1 MVSMYIE
8 AVPNRKSKPTI
19 LLRKSWREG
28 KKTKKK
34 TIANLTHLPS
44 EAIEILR
51 QLLNGQK
58 FVPIEETIGN
68 IIESKQHGH
77 VFAVLSA
84 IKNLGVP
91 NLIAYQ
97 SSTKRSLILA
107 IIVARILNPS
117 SKLATT
123 RWWLDTTLSSELR
136 ETEGA
141 NEDDLY
147 QAMDWLIQRKL
158 RIEKKLAKRHLKAG
172 SLVLYDLS
180 SSYFEGDNCLLAQFG
195 YNRDLKKGKKQVN
208 YGLLTDEQGRP
219 IAIDVY
225 EGNIK
230 DSETLLDQINKL
242 RTTFKIAQIVIVGDR
257 GMITKGHIEQF
268 NLMMGI
274 SWVTA
279 LKSKQIRVIFEQTE
293 TDPEKTLFEITHSDY
308 PNERLVV
315 CRNPQLAKKR
325 AHDRQALIFKTEE
338 KLKKIQKMV
347 QNRKLF
353 EKDKIGVRVGKEIN
367 KFKVAKLFDLKI
379 EDNYFMYEINQK
391 KVEKERILDGI
402 YVIRTNLE
410 KGRMG
415 APDVVRSY
423 KQLCNVEK
431 AFHTIKTMDLK
442 IRPIYHYSTLR
453 VKAHILICMLAYYV
467 EWHIKEAWRSLLF
480 SDEEVDLKKI
490 RDPVLPIEP
499 SENAKEKAR
508 TKRTSE
514 GFQAHSFRSLLTHLS
529 TITRNT
535 CSCSQEKE
543 LGSFVMDTKPD
554 EIQKRALD
562 LIAQM

>member
-8 AVPNRKSKPTI
+8 AVPNRKSRPTI

-51 QLLNGQK
+51 RFLNGQK

-68 IIESKQHGH
+68 IVESKQHGH

-84 IKNLGVP
+84 IKKLGVP
-91 NLIAYQ
+91 NLIAYK

-107 IIVARILNPS
+107 IIIARILNPS

-123 RWWLDTTLSSELR
+123 RWWLDTTLSRELQ
-136 ETEGA
+136 EIEGA

-147 QAMDWLIQRKL
+147 QAMDWLIQRKS
-158 RIEKKLAKRHLKAG
+158 RIEKKIAQRHLKAG

-180 SSYFEGDNCLLAQFG
+180 SSYFEGENCLLAKFG

-219 IAIDVY
+219 IAIDIY

-268 NLMMGI
+268 NLMRGI
-274 SWVTA
+274 NWVTA

-338 KLKKIQKMV
+338 KLKKIQRMV

-379 EDNYFMYEINQK
+379 EDNYFTYEINQK
-391 KVEKERILDGI
+391 KVEQERTLDGI

-410 KGRMG
+410 KGRMD

-453 VKAHILICMLAYYV
+453 VKAHIFICMLAYYV

-490 RDPVLPIEP
+490 RDPVLPTVP
-499 SENAKEKAR
+499 SENAREKAR

-535 CSCSQEKE
+535 CLCSREKE
-543 LGSFVMDTKPD
+543 LGSFVVDTKPD

>member
-8 AVPNRKSKPTI
+8 AVPNRKSRPTI

-51 QLLNGQK
+51 RFLNGQK

-68 IIESKQHGH
+68 IVESKQHGH

-84 IKNLGVP
+84 IKKLGVP
-91 NLIAYQ
+91 NLIAYK

-107 IIVARILNPS
+107 IIIARILNPS

-123 RWWLDTTLSSELR
+123 RLWLDTTLSRELQ
-136 ETEGA
+136 EIEGA

-147 QAMDWLIQRKL
+147 QAMDWLIQRKS
-158 RIEKKLAKRHLKAG
+158 RIEKKIAQRHLKAG

-180 SSYFEGDNCLLAQFG
+180 SSYFEGENCLLAKFG

-219 IAIDVY
+219 IAIDIY

-268 NLMMGI
+268 NLMRGI
-274 SWVTA
+274 NWVTA

-338 KLKKIQKMV
+338 KLKKIQRMV

-379 EDNYFMYEINQK
+379 EDNYFTYEINQK
-391 KVEKERILDGI
+391 KVEQERTLDGI

-410 KGRMG
+410 KGRMD

-453 VKAHILICMLAYYV
+453 VKAHIFICMLAYYV

-490 RDPVLPIEP
+490 RDPVLPTVP
-499 SENAKEKAR
+499 SENAREKAR

-535 CSCSQEKE
+535 CSCSREKE
-543 LGSFVMDTKPD
+543 LGSFVVDTKPD

>member
-499 SENAKEKAR
+499 SENAREKAR
-508 TKRTSE
+508 TKRTSK